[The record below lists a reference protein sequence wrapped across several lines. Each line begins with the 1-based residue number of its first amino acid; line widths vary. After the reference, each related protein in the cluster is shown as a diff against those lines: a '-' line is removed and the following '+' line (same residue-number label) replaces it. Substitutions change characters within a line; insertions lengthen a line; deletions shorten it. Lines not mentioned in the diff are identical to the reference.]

1 MMKSLVLT
9 GFGINCEKETQN
21 AYKMLNIECDIVHLN
36 EIFNGNINIHNY
48 SVINFPGGFSYGDE
62 LGSGKILSNKI
73 KYQKIAGQSTLFDE
87 LKKFIKQK
95 KIIIGICNG
104 FQILTKLG
112 LLPNTLGNFEQEV
125 TLYTN
130 DSNKFIN
137 DWVNLKVENDSLF
150 FKNLSSIYLPIRHKE
165 GKIIIKNEII
175 KNNILNNKLNILSY
189 IDNPNGSEL
198 DIAALTDISGQ
209 ILGIMPHPEA
219 FLSIYNHPN
228 WNKLKSE
235 NKITNETGE
244 GLKIFENI
252 VNYIKN

>member
-1 MMKSLVLT
+1 MKSLVLT
-9 GFGINCEKETQN
+9 GFGINCEKETQA
-21 AYKMLNIECDIVHLN
+21 AYKMLNIDCDIVHLN
-36 EIFNGNINIHNY
+36 DIFNGKINIHNY
-48 SVINFPGGFSYGDE
+48 SIINFPGGFSYGDE

-73 KYQKIAGQSTLFDE
+73 KYQMINSQSTLFDE

-104 FQILTKLG
+104 FQILVKLG

-165 GKIIIKNEII
+165 GKIIIKNELI

-189 IDNPNGSEL
+189 INNPNGSEL

-209 ILGIMPHPEA
+209 VLGIMPHPEA
-219 FLSIYNHPN
+219 FLSIYNHPD

-235 NKITNETGE
+235 NKITTENGE

-252 VNYIKN
+252 INYLKF